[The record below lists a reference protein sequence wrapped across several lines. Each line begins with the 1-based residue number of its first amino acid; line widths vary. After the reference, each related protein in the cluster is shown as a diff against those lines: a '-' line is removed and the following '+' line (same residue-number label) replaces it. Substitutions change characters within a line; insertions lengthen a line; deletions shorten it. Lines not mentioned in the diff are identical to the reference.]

1 MNLELIT
8 KQVVELS
15 REVGDFI
22 RQERKNFDHERVEQ
36 KNGFN
41 DLVSYVDKEAEEKF
55 VNALRKIVPEA
66 GFIAEEGTA
75 EPAQEYNWVIDP
87 IDGTTN
93 FLHNLPI
100 YSTSVALIKKKQ
112 LLSGVV
118 YEINAD
124 ECFHA
129 HQEGDAYLNENV
141 IKVSAI
147 KNLKEGLLATGFP
160 YHGEL
165 QMDKFMDMFQY
176 FMANSHG
183 VRRLGSAA
191 ADLVYVAC
199 GRLEGFY
206 EFNLNPWDIAA
217 GALIVR
223 QAGGE
228 VTDFSGTDNFL
239 FSGEIFASNQHIHVE
254 TLKVLKQMWT

>member
-1 MNLELIT
+1 MNLELISN
-8 KQVVELS
+8 QVVEVS
-15 REVGDFI
+15 REVGEFI
-22 RQERKNFDHERVEQ
+22 RQERKNFDHGRVEQ

-55 VNALRKIVPEA
+55 VNALSKIVPQA

-75 EPAQEYNWVIDP
+75 EPAEKYNWVIDP

-100 YSTSVALIKKKQ
+100 YSTSVALVKKQ
-112 LLSGVV
+112 ELLSGVV

-129 HQEGDAYLNENV
+129 HKEGNAYLNGNI
-141 IKVSAI
+141 IKVSQI
-147 KNLKEGLLATGFP
+147 NNLKESLLATGFP

-165 QMDKFMDMFQY
+165 QMDKFMAMFQH

-191 ADLVYVAC
+191 VDLVYVAC
-199 GRLEGFY
+199 GLLEGFY

-217 GALIVR
+217 GALIVK

-228 VTDFSGTDNFL
+228 VTDFSGTDNYL
-239 FSGEIFASNQHIHVE
+239 FTGEIFASNHQIHDE
-254 TLKVLKQMWT
+254 TLKVLKQFWV